1 MNDSSL
7 HLLSSSE
14 SADLLEFCA
23 VLRQLVWIRY
33 WESSWGMCNVCSIYC
48 LLLDSWSWTS
58 SSQCTEQQ
66 VVSQA
71 ASLLTT
77 PITAFTSLGVLY
89 ENSTRPLLTP
99 ATDMTSRNV
108 QTWTRRRRRHQWEDL
123 LHHSFQH
130 SRHSTTSV
138 TQPSRRCI
146 FWTTPPGPWWRAGG
160 QRFYTVK
167 TPFKKSQPELRWLCL
182 QLIRATRE
190 VLCWCYVGV
199 SVSVPAMHYIRQSGP
214 TRWTGGLVFVY
225 VSLSWCGL
233 LGTDYTS
240 GAPDIISES
249 TFYEL

>member
-7 HLLSSSE
+7 HLLSSE

-130 SRHSTTSV
+130 TRHSTTSV
-138 TQPSRRCI
+138 TQPRRRCI

-190 VLCWCYVGV
+190 VVGV
-199 SVSVPAMHYIRQSGP
+199 M
-214 TRWTGGLVFVY
+214 LV
-225 VSLSWCGL
+225 LC
-233 LGTDYTS
+233 
-240 GAPDIISES
+240 
-249 TFYEL
+249 